1 MLDRLPPTTAR
12 AGAHPSFL
20 EHADSHADSHA
31 KRHGIAENLIE
42 PGGRRLVRGQEDQLI
57 EKAVGLAAKY

>member
-1 MLDRLPPTTAR
+1 MLDRLPPTTVR

-20 EHADSHADSHA
+20 EHADSHA
-31 KRHGIAENLIE
+31 KRHGIVENLIE